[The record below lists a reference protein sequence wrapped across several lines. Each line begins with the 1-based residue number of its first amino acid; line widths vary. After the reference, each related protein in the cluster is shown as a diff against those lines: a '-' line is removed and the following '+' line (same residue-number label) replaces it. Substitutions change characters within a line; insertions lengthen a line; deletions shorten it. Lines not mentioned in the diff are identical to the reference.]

1 MSSKNLSFSLIES
14 DIEEKKPTDVT
25 YDSLGSLVN
34 EKSSSLEDNPWE
46 IDGEGDLTLD
56 DYVASELDYN
66 ENYTKKQWELIADY
80 YEISKR
86 KKKKAEL
93 IEEIVIFEKEPSNYD
108 ITQRRKTLW
117 FYMEEINNDSFLSKF
132 LILD

>member
-14 DIEEKKPTDVT
+14 AIEEKKPTEVT
-25 YDSLGSLVN
+25 YDSLVSMVN
-34 EKSSSLEDNPWE
+34 EQASDVNSSWTE
-46 IDGEGDLTLD
+46 EGLSLD

-66 ENYTKKQWELIADY
+66 ENYTKKQLELIADY

-117 FYMEEINNDSFLSKF
+117 FYMAEINNDSFLSKF

>member
-14 DIEEKKPTDVT
+14 NTDKQKSSSVT
-25 YDSLGSLVN
+25 YDSLVSLVN
-34 EKSSSLEDNPWE
+34 KQTQNIPEEDY
-46 IDGEGDLTLD
+46 GTGDLTLD
-56 DYVASELDYN
+56 DYMAAELDYN
-66 ENYTKKQWELIADY
+66 ENYTKKQLDLIADY

-108 ITQRRKTLW
+108 IIQRRKTLW
-117 FYMEEINNDSFLSKF
+117 FYIEEINNDSFLSKF

>member
-1 MSSKNLSFSLIES
+1 MSSKNLSFSLIET
-14 DIEEKKPTDVT
+14 DEPIKKNSEVT
-25 YDSLGSLVN
+25 YDSLVNLVN
-34 EKSSSLEDNPWE
+34 EQSANIEENPWE
-46 IDGEGDLTLD
+46 FDDGQGLTLD
-56 DYVASELDYN
+56 DYVASEIDYN
-66 ENYTKKQWELIADY
+66 ENYTKKQLELIADY

-86 KKKKAEL
+86 KKKKAQL
-93 IEEIVIFEKEPSNYD
+93 VEEIVIFEKEPSNYD

>member
-14 DIEEKKPTDVT
+14 NIEAKKQTDVT
-25 YDSLGSLVN
+25 YDSLVSLVN
-34 EKSSSLEDNPWE
+34 EQAKNMETDWN
-46 IDGEGDLTLD
+46 EGLSLD
-56 DYVASELDYN
+56 DYVASEIDYN
-66 ENYTKKQWELIADY
+66 ENYTKKQLDLIADY

-93 IEEIVIFEKEPSNYD
+93 IEEIVIFEKEPTNYD

-117 FYMEEINNDSFLSKF
+117 FYIEEINNDSFLSKF

>member
-14 DIEEKKPTDVT
+14 GIEAKKQTEVT
-25 YDSLGSLVN
+25 YDSLVSLVN
-34 EKSSSLEDNPWE
+34 EQTKNMETDWN
-46 IDGEGDLTLD
+46 EGLSID
-56 DYVASELDYN
+56 DYVASEIDYN
-66 ENYTKKQWELIADY
+66 ENYTKKQLDLIADY
-80 YEISKR
+80 YDISKR

-93 IEEIVIFEKEPSNYD
+93 IEEIVIFEKEPTNYD

>member
-14 DIEEKKPTDVT
+14 NTDKKTSGTVT
-25 YDSLGSLVN
+25 YDSLVTLVN
-34 EKSSSLEDNPWE
+34 EQTQNIPDEDY
-46 IDGEGDLTLD
+46 GTGDLTLD
-56 DYVASELDYN
+56 DYMAAELDYN
-66 ENYTKKQWELIADY
+66 ENYTKKQLDLIADY

-93 IEEIVIFEKEPSNYD
+93 IEEIVIFEKEPTNYD
-108 ITQRRKTLW
+108 IMQRRKTLW
-117 FYMEEINNDSFLSKF
+117 FYIEEINNDSFLSKF

>member
-1 MSSKNLSFSLIES
+1 MRSKNLSFSLIES
-14 DIEEKKPTDVT
+14 NTDKQKSSSVT
-25 YDSLGSLVN
+25 YDSLVSLVN
-34 EKSSSLEDNPWE
+34 KQTQNIPEEDY
-46 IDGEGDLTLD
+46 GTGDLTLD
-56 DYVASELDYN
+56 DYMAAELDYN
-66 ENYTKKQWELIADY
+66 ENYTKKQLDLIADY

-108 ITQRRKTLW
+108 IIQRRKTLW
-117 FYMEEINNDSFLSKF
+117 FYIEEINNDSFLSKF

>member
-14 DIEEKKPTDVT
+14 GIEAKKQTEVT
-25 YDSLGSLVN
+25 YDSLVSLVN
-34 EKSSSLEDNPWE
+34 EQAKNMETDWN
-46 IDGEGDLTLD
+46 EGLSLD
-56 DYVASELDYN
+56 DYVASEIDYN
-66 ENYTKKQWELIADY
+66 ENYTKKQLDLIADY

-93 IEEIVIFEKEPSNYD
+93 IEEIVIFEKEPTNYD

-117 FYMEEINNDSFLSKF
+117 FYIEEINNDSFLSKF

>member
-1 MSSKNLSFSLIES
+1 MSKNLSFSLIES
-14 DIEEKKPTDVT
+14 DIEAKKQTEVT
-25 YDSLGSLVN
+25 YDSLVSLVN
-34 EKSSSLEDNPWE
+34 EQTKNMETDWN
-46 IDGEGDLTLD
+46 EGLSLD
-56 DYVASELDYN
+56 DYVASEIDYN
-66 ENYTKKQWELIADY
+66 ENYTKKQLDLIADY

-93 IEEIVIFEKEPSNYD
+93 IEEIVIFEKEPTNYD

-117 FYMEEINNDSFLSKF
+117 FYIEEINNDSFLSKF